1 MAIKIEYN
9 PDGTIKSA
17 ISVNPDG
24 TPSVAS
30 QNVQTPLPGYMYGP
44 GGMMLGEMSKRTP
57 GVMTEFDKQMRDR
70 INNIMMGNIKAS
82 NPLMTDSMLSAIK
95 RATEN
100 IKNMQNQKF
109 DAITGQEGQRTLEDF
124 KNHLKLNKEGML
136 RNEGKFPGERGE
148 GLKGFNKYLD
158 ALQEGVY
165 DQLSPEEA
173 KFVDDLKN
181 NRVNL

>member
-9 PDGTIKSA
+9 PDGSIKSA

-44 GGMMLGEMSKRTP
+44 GGMMLGKMPKSTP
-57 GVMTEFDKQMRDR
+57 GVMTEYDR
-70 INNIMMGNIKAS
+70 ARLFGSDFSAAIKAAAES
-82 NPLMTDSMLSAIK
+82 IRNQT
-95 RATEN
+95 
-100 IKNMQNQKF
+100 NQKF
-109 DAITGQEGQRTLEDF
+109 DAITGQEGKRTLDDF
-124 KNHLKLNKEGML
+124 KEFLKLNKKGFL
-136 RNEGKFPGERGE
+136 RDEGKFEGYRGG
-148 GLKGFNKYLD
+148 GLRSFNKMLD
-158 ALQEGVY
+158 NLQEGRV

>member
-9 PDGTIKSA
+9 PDGSIKSA

-44 GGMMLGEMSKRTP
+44 GGMMLGKMPKRTP
-57 GVMTEFDKQMRDR
+57 GVMTELDR
-70 INNIMMGNIKAS
+70 SMLLGSDLSAAIKAAAES
-82 NPLMTDSMLSAIK
+82 IRNQT
-95 RATEN
+95 
-100 IKNMQNQKF
+100 NQKF
-109 DAITGQEGQRTLEDF
+109 DTITGQQGQRTLEDF
-124 KNHLKLNKEGML
+124 KNFLKLNKKGYL
-136 RNEGKFPGERGE
+136 RDEGKFAGERGE
-148 GLKGFNKYLD
+148 GLKGFNKLLD
-158 ALQEGVY
+158 SLQEGKM

-181 NRVNL
+181 NRVDL